1 MYVFF
6 RMSDATDS
14 TLLARQLVEQTGLG
28 LAPARPLV
36 RKRRHGCAGAMPP
49 ALNAWKKD

>member
-6 RMSDATDS
+6 RMADAADS

-49 ALNAWKKD
+49 TPNAWKKG